1 MGSKK
6 TILVLG
12 GLALAGGLL
21 LLLKK
26 LLGLHRETFHLYPA
40 SASTI
45 DLLRGKNFGQFPVE
59 IPEDEFEGWGM

>member
-6 TILVLG
+6 TILAFT
-12 GLALAGGLL
+12 GLALAGGVL

-40 SASTI
+40 SASTE
-45 DLLRGKNFGQFPVE
+45 DLLRDKNFGEFPVE
-59 IPEDEFEGWGM
+59 IPEYEFESWGK